1 MFVSLSFDDANI
13 RKLSELA
20 SFSKKIFNYFSKYI
34 PIDKVYS
41 DLLPKDKLEIIEQ
54 LKHIF
59 RTVIDENKDF
69 SNVTE
74 DTNIIKDLGVN
85 SVGLIYLLMAI
96 EETYD
101 IDMSDVTFST
111 FEKIKDVI
119 KYIQEATK

>member
-1 MFVSLSFDDANI
+1 M
-13 RKLSELA
+13 K
-20 SFSKKIFNYFSKYI
+20 
-34 PIDKVYS
+34 
-41 DLLPKDKLEIIEQ
+41 KLEIIEQ

-74 DTNIIKDLGVN
+74 ETNIIKDLGVN

-111 FEKIKDVI
+111 FEKIGDVI
-119 KYIQEATK
+119 GYIEEAIK

>member
-1 MFVSLSFDDANI
+1 M
-13 RKLSELA
+13 
-20 SFSKKIFNYFSKYI
+20 SK
-34 PIDKVYS
+34 
-41 DLLPKDKLEIIEQ
+41 EQIIEQ

-69 SNVTE
+69 SNITE

-119 KYIQEATK
+119 EYIQEAIK

>member
-1 MFVSLSFDDANI
+1 M
-13 RKLSELA
+13 K
-20 SFSKKIFNYFSKYI
+20 
-34 PIDKVYS
+34 
-41 DLLPKDKLEIIEQ
+41 KLEIIEQ
-54 LKHIF
+54 LKKIF

-74 DTNIIKDLGVN
+74 ETNIIKDLGVN

-111 FEKIKDVI
+111 FEKIGDVI
-119 KYIQEATK
+119 KYIEEATK

>member
-1 MFVSLSFDDANI
+1 M
-13 RKLSELA
+13 R
-20 SFSKKIFNYFSKYI
+20 
-34 PIDKVYS
+34 
-41 DLLPKDKLEIIEQ
+41 KLEIIEQ

-74 DTNIIKDLGVN
+74 ETNIIKDLGVN

-111 FEKIKDVI
+111 FEKIGDVI
-119 KYIQEATK
+119 AYIEDAIK

>member
-1 MFVSLSFDDANI
+1 MSN
-13 RKLSELA
+13 
-20 SFSKKIFNYFSKYI
+20 
-34 PIDKVYS
+34 
-41 DLLPKDKLEIIEQ
+41 LEIIEQ
-54 LKHIF
+54 LKTIF

-96 EETYD
+96 EETFE

-111 FEKIKDVI
+111 FEKVGDVI
-119 KYIQEATK
+119 KYIKEAIE

>member
-1 MFVSLSFDDANI
+1 MS
-13 RKLSELA
+13 
-20 SFSKKIFNYFSKYI
+20 
-34 PIDKVYS
+34 
-41 DLLPKDKLEIIEQ
+41 KLEIIET
-54 LKHIF
+54 LKKIF
-59 RTVIDENKDF
+59 CTVIDENKDF

-111 FEKIKDVI
+111 FEKIGDVI
-119 KYIQEATK
+119 IYIQEATK

>member
-1 MFVSLSFDDANI
+1 MK
-13 RKLSELA
+13 RQ
-20 SFSKKIFNYFSKYI
+20 
-34 PIDKVYS
+34 
-41 DLLPKDKLEIIEQ
+41 EIIEQ

-74 DTNIIKDLGVN
+74 ETNIIKDLGVN

-111 FEKIKDVI
+111 FEKIGDVI
-119 KYIQEATK
+119 AYIEDAIK

>member
-1 MFVSLSFDDANI
+1 MN
-13 RKLSELA
+13 
-20 SFSKKIFNYFSKYI
+20 
-34 PIDKVYS
+34 
-41 DLLPKDKLEIIEQ
+41 KLEIIEQ
-54 LKHIF
+54 LKNIF
-59 RTVIDENKDF
+59 RAVIDENKDF

-111 FEKIKDVI
+111 FEKISDVI
-119 KYIQEATK
+119 KYIEEAIN

>member
-1 MFVSLSFDDANI
+1 M
-13 RKLSELA
+13 K
-20 SFSKKIFNYFSKYI
+20 
-34 PIDKVYS
+34 
-41 DLLPKDKLEIIEQ
+41 KLEIIEQ

-74 DTNIIKDLGVN
+74 ETNIIKDLGVN

-111 FEKIKDVI
+111 FEKIGDVI
-119 KYIQEATK
+119 AYIEDAIK

>member
-1 MFVSLSFDDANI
+1 MS
-13 RKLSELA
+13 
-20 SFSKKIFNYFSKYI
+20 
-34 PIDKVYS
+34 
-41 DLLPKDKLEIIEQ
+41 KLEIIET
-54 LKHIF
+54 LKKIF
-59 RTVIDENKDF
+59 CTVIDENKDF

-111 FEKIKDVI
+111 FEKIGDVI
-119 KYIQEATK
+119 LYIQEATK

>member
-1 MFVSLSFDDANI
+1 MS
-13 RKLSELA
+13 
-20 SFSKKIFNYFSKYI
+20 
-34 PIDKVYS
+34 
-41 DLLPKDKLEIIEQ
+41 KLEIIET
-54 LKHIF
+54 LKKIF
-59 RTVIDENKDF
+59 CTVIDENKDF

-111 FEKIKDVI
+111 FEKIGDVI
-119 KYIQEATK
+119 TYIQEATK

>member
-1 MFVSLSFDDANI
+1 MQ
-13 RKLSELA
+13 KE
-20 SFSKKIFNYFSKYI
+20 K
-34 PIDKVYS
+34 
-41 DLLPKDKLEIIEQ
+41 IIEQ
-54 LKHIF
+54 LQHIF
-59 RTVIDENKDF
+59 ITVIDANKDF

-74 DTNIIKDLGVN
+74 ETNIIKDLGVN

-119 KYIQEATK
+119 EYIQEAIK

>member
-1 MFVSLSFDDANI
+1 MN
-13 RKLSELA
+13 
-20 SFSKKIFNYFSKYI
+20 N
-34 PIDKVYS
+34 
-41 DLLPKDKLEIIEQ
+41 LEIIEQ
-54 LKHIF
+54 LKTIF

-96 EETYD
+96 EETFE

-111 FEKIKDVI
+111 FEKVGDVI
-119 KYIQEATK
+119 KYIKEAIE

>member
-1 MFVSLSFDDANI
+1 M
-13 RKLSELA
+13 
-20 SFSKKIFNYFSKYI
+20 SK
-34 PIDKVYS
+34 
-41 DLLPKDKLEIIEQ
+41 EQIIEQ

-96 EETYD
+96 EETFE

-111 FEKIKDVI
+111 FEKVGDVI
-119 KYIQEATK
+119 KYIKEAIE